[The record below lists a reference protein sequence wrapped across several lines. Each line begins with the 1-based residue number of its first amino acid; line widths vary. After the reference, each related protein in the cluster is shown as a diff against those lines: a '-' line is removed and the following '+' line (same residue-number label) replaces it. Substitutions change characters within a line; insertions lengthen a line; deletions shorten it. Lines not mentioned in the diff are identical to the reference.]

1 MDLSIVIPAFN
12 ESKKIARDVEA
23 AAAFLLSHHL
33 SGEII
38 VVDDGSE
45 DDTAGVAN
53 RVHIPPAIERQ
64 VIRCEPHRGKG
75 FAVRTGIT
83 RSRGDFVMYADSG
96 LCVPYGNVL
105 SGLDMLKSGT
115 CDIAHGSRKL
125 RQSKIVRPQSWYRRI
140 SSRLFRWLTILRV
153 KIPAELTDTQ
163 CGFKI
168 YRGEVARELYEECVT
183 EGFTFELEI
192 ILRARRKG
200 YRIAEFP
207 VEWTCDRDSR
217 LTAAQSPLDILFEL
231 KEIRRVVN
239 K

>member
-64 VIRCEPHRGKG
+64 VIRCEPHRGKS

-200 YRIAEFP
+200 YRIGEFP